1 MRKIKSEEINKLIV
15 NIETINNEIYTM
27 QPSTKNLLI
36 NQFRKLNI
44 ISLQLLNIH
53 LEDLNDTIRQAIK

>member
-36 NQFRKLNI
+36 NQLRKLNI
-44 ISLQLLNIH
+44 MSLQLLNIH
-53 LEDLNDTIRQAIK
+53 LEDLSELRKQ